1 MYKSLDMRKDNEFLK
16 GHQIIAFI
24 LFITLA
30 ASASANTTLSSEN
43 IKKINQFINDEIL
56 RVKVDIEYTQNAKGT
71 IWAESDLEFFRLLLE
86 GLNKDKA
93 NKFDDAIIL
102 YKKALKVKRHELST
116 FGALLNLGRTYL
128 LNNNCKASI
137 NTLRD
142 FINNAEDELAGPF
155 DSGWTP
161 TAEFF
166 KAIQKD
172 IDQARWL
179 IDLCSK

>member
-1 MYKSLDMRKDNEFLK
+1 MRKENVFLK
-16 GHQIIAFI
+16 GLQIIAFI

-30 ASASANTTLSSEN
+30 ASTSANTTLSFEN

-56 RVKVDIEYTQNAKGT
+56 RVQVDIEYTKNDKSA
-71 IWAESDLEFFRLLLE
+71 IWAESDLEYFGLLLE
-86 GLNKDKA
+86 GLNKDRA
-93 NKFDDAIIL
+93 YKFNDAIIL

-142 FINNAEDELAGPF
+142 FIKNAEDELAGPF

-161 TAEFF
+161 TPEFF

-179 IDLCSK
+179 IGLCSK